1 MESSRSQA
9 VHERRVLLHGPDG
22 HGTAPAQRPL
32 DRVEPPRRIQP
43 RIIPLCRRVRSVV
56 HIQQDRVVLAFS
68 RENHPSNVIDDEFR
82 PGVVQRVSS
91 ERPKVLAIPVHHR
104 FHQFRD
110 HYLCVLRHEIQRRPR
125 RVSHAESANQHPH
138 GRRRTLAGQP
148 HHRVFGPVR
157 AADHQVVAV
166 CSDYI
171 IAIVPSQL
179 KAAAVRH
186 RRVRQ
191 GLSGLHQAHR
201 SYRPSC
207 ALAAC
212 PRIVRSTNAGGN
224 GMTGL
229 SGRTA
234 LVTGG
239 SRGIGRAIALRL
251 AEDGA
256 DVAVNYRGNQQDAE
270 NVVASIR
277 AMGRRAEAYQ
287 ADVSDPVACDAMVGR
302 LVADFPAID
311 ILVNNAGIGSSGIG
325 RPTITEATPEQ
336 VNLLVGA
343 NLLGPI
349 HLCRNLVPHMRKAD
363 RSDIIMISSV
373 ATQTMSARMGVY
385 SITKAGLEALAH
397 TLAKEE
403 REHGMRV
410 NIVAPGLVE
419 TDMGRNLI
427 RQLPGPDDMRER
439 DAMSPFGFVCQ
450 PEDIANAV
458 AFLVSDQG
466 RYITN
471 QRLTVNGG
479 GF

>member
-1 MESSRSQA
+1 
-9 VHERRVLLHGPDG
+9 
-22 HGTAPAQRPL
+22 
-32 DRVEPPRRIQP
+32 
-43 RIIPLCRRVRSVV
+43 
-56 HIQQDRVVLAFS
+56 
-68 RENHPSNVIDDEFR
+68 
-82 PGVVQRVSS
+82 
-91 ERPKVLAIPVHHR
+91 
-104 FHQFRD
+104 
-110 HYLCVLRHEIQRRPR
+110 
-125 RVSHAESANQHPH
+125 
-138 GRRRTLAGQP
+138 
-148 HHRVFGPVR
+148 
-157 AADHQVVAV
+157 
-166 CSDYI
+166 
-171 IAIVPSQL
+171 
-179 KAAAVRH
+179 
-186 RRVRQ
+186 
-191 GLSGLHQAHR
+191 
-201 SYRPSC
+201 
-207 ALAAC
+207 
-212 PRIVRSTNAGGN
+212 
-224 GMTGL
+224 MTGL

-239 SRGIGRAIALRL
+239 SRGIGRAICLRL

-287 ADVSDPVACDAMVGR
+287 ADVSDPVACDIMVQR
-302 LVADFPAID
+302 LVADFPGLD

-336 VNLLVGA
+336 VSLLVGA

-458 AFLVSDQG
+458 AFLVSEQG

>member
-1 MESSRSQA
+1 
-9 VHERRVLLHGPDG
+9 
-22 HGTAPAQRPL
+22 
-32 DRVEPPRRIQP
+32 
-43 RIIPLCRRVRSVV
+43 
-56 HIQQDRVVLAFS
+56 
-68 RENHPSNVIDDEFR
+68 
-82 PGVVQRVSS
+82 
-91 ERPKVLAIPVHHR
+91 
-104 FHQFRD
+104 
-110 HYLCVLRHEIQRRPR
+110 
-125 RVSHAESANQHPH
+125 
-138 GRRRTLAGQP
+138 
-148 HHRVFGPVR
+148 
-157 AADHQVVAV
+157 
-166 CSDYI
+166 
-171 IAIVPSQL
+171 
-179 KAAAVRH
+179 
-186 RRVRQ
+186 
-191 GLSGLHQAHR
+191 
-201 SYRPSC
+201 
-207 ALAAC
+207 
-212 PRIVRSTNAGGN
+212 
-224 GMTGL
+224 MTGL

-239 SRGIGRAIALRL
+239 SRGIGRAICLRL

-270 NVVASIR
+270 SVVAAIR

-287 ADVSDPVACDAMVGR
+287 ADVADPAACDAMVER
-302 LVADFPAID
+302 LVADFPSID

-363 RSDIIMISSV
+363 RSDIVMISSV

-471 QRLTVNGG
+471 QRLIVNGG